1 MKIDKTKNPISVS
14 KIGVSIATVALQ
26 IALATSATADTV
38 TLLNGDQI
46 TGTVT
51 TITGG
56 NLLVTTEH
64 LGALSIPA
72 AQVTGITKDGKM
84 RITTASGAE
93 LTGALS
99 SVGGQQIITTQSGT
113 QVVAISDL
121 TEAAEDYILAVAPEP
136 TWTTTADFGWTLS
149 KGNSDTESRSF
160 HLDSIATRGKFEH
173 RGFAYWDSDEAQEVT
188 TRETVDAG
196 YDLRYY
202 FRDKWYALGSIG
214 YFKDE
219 LKEIDSRYT
228 IGAGLGYQFF
238 NHSIAS
244 LSTDLGVTMVFE
256 DLAGE
261 SESNPALRW
270 GVDYFRWIRPE
281 LVEYFYGHEVLKILD
296 SDRGEVY
303 KLNTGI
309 RVHLSERW
317 HANARL
323 DLVHESKPPLGN
335 HRSDITYS
343 VGFGMN
349 F

>member
-1 MKIDKTKNPISVS
+1 MKIDKIKSAPLAVF
-14 KIGVSIATVALQ
+14 GASIAAVTLQ
-26 IALATSATADTV
+26 MTLATSAVADTV
-38 TLLNGDQI
+38 TLLNGDSI

-64 LGALSIPA
+64 LGALTIPA
-72 AQVTGITKDGKM
+72 AQVSGITKEGKM
-84 RITTASGAE
+84 RITTATGAE
-93 LTGALS
+93 LVGGLS
-99 SVGGQQIITTQSGT
+99 SIGGQQVIVTDAGT
-113 QVVAISDL
+113 QVVAINDL
-121 TEAAEDYILAVAPEP
+121 SEAAEDYIIAVDPEP
-136 TWTTTADFGWTLS
+136 TWTTTADFGWSRS
-149 KGNSDTESRSF
+149 KGNSDTESRSL
-160 HLDSIATRGKFEH
+160 HLDSIATQGKFEH
-173 RGFAYWDSDEAQEVT
+173 RGFAYFDSDEADEET

-202 FRDKWYALGSIG
+202 FRDKWYALASIG
-214 YFKDE
+214 FFRDE
-219 LKEIDSRYT
+219 LKEIDSRWT
-228 IGAGLGYQFF
+228 LGAGLGYQFF

-244 LSTDLGVTMVFE
+244 LSTDLTATMVVE
-256 DLAGE
+256 DLAGA
-261 SESNPALRW
+261 SETNPAVRW

-303 KLNTGI
+303 KLNTGF

-317 HANARL
+317 HANARV
-323 DLVHESKPPLGN
+323 DLVHETDPPAGN
-335 HRSDITYS
+335 KNSDITYS

>member
-1 MKIDKTKNPISVS
+1 MKIDRTKSAIGATLASV
-14 KIGVSIATVALQ
+14 TLQ
-26 IALATSATADTV
+26 MALATGAVADTV

-51 TITGG
+51 TISGG

-64 LGALSIPA
+64 LGALTIPA
-72 AQVTGITKDGKM
+72 AQVSGITKDGKM
-84 RITTASGAE
+84 RITTATGAE
-93 LTGALS
+93 LVGALS
-99 SVGGQQIITTQSGT
+99 SVGGQQMITTDSGN
-113 QVVAISDL
+113 QVIAITDL
-121 TEAAEDYILAVAPEP
+121 SEAAEDYILAPPPEA
-136 TWTTTADFGWTLS
+136 TWTTTADVGWRIS
-149 KGNSDTESRSF
+149 KGNSDTESRAI
-160 HLDSIATRGKFEH
+160 HLDSIATQGKFEH
-173 RGFAYWDSDEAQEVT
+173 RAFAYFNSEEAQEVT
-188 TRETVDAG
+188 TRDTVDAG

-202 FRDKWYALGSIG
+202 FADKWYALGSIG

-228 IGAGLGYQFF
+228 LGAGLGYQFF
-238 NHSIAS
+238 NNSISS
-244 LSTDLGVTMVFE
+244 LSTDLGVTWVFE

-261 SESNPALRW
+261 SETNPALRW
-270 GVDYFRWIRPE
+270 GVDYFRWLRPE

-303 KLNTGI
+303 KVNTGI

-323 DLVHESKPPLGN
+323 DLVHETKPPQGN
-335 HRSDITYS
+335 HRSDITYT
-343 VGFGMN
+343 VGFGVN

>member
-1 MKIDKTKNPISVS
+1 MKIDKIRNAPTALFSA
-14 KIGVSIATVALQ
+14 SIAAITLQ
-26 IALATSATADTV
+26 MALATGAVADTV
-38 TLLNGDQI
+38 TLLNGDSI

-64 LGALSIPA
+64 LGALTIPA
-72 AQVTGITKDGKM
+72 AQVTGITKEGKM
-84 RITTASGAE
+84 HITTASGAK
-93 LTGALS
+93 LVGGLS
-99 SVGGQQIITTQSGT
+99 SVGGQQVIITDAGT
-113 QVVAISDL
+113 QAVAINDL
-121 TEAAEDYILAVAPEP
+121 SEAAEDRIVAVDAEP
-136 TWTTTADFGWTLS
+136 TWSTTADFGWNLS

-160 HLDSIATRGKFEH
+160 HLDSIKTQGKFEH
-173 RGFAYWDSDEAQEVT
+173 RGFAYWDSEEAQEVT

-219 LKEIDSRYT
+219 LKEIDARYT

-244 LSTDLGVTMVFE
+244 LSTDLGLTMVFE

-303 KLNTGI
+303 KLNTGFRI
-309 RVHLSERW
+309 HLSERW

-323 DLVHESKPPLGN
+323 DLVHETKPPAGN
-335 HRSDITYS
+335 KRSDITYS

>member
-1 MKIDKTKNPISVS
+1 MKIDSTKSAFSASIIS
-14 KIGVSIATVALQ
+14 SITC
-26 IALATSATADTV
+26 IALHLALTTSALADTL
-38 TLLNGDQI
+38 TLINGDHI

-51 TITGG
+51 TISGG
-56 NLLVTTEH
+56 MLLIRTEH
-64 LGALSIPA
+64 IGALTIPA
-72 AQVTGITKDGKM
+72 AQVAGITKKGKM
-84 RITTASGAE
+84 HVKTASGAK
-93 LTGALS
+93 LTGTLS
-99 SVGGQQIITTQSGT
+99 NVDGQQVLTTASGT
-113 QVVAISDL
+113 QVVAISEL
-121 TEAAEDYILAVAPEP
+121 TEAAEDHIAAVEAEP
-136 TWTTTADFGWTLS
+136 TWTTTADLGWTLS

-160 HLDSIATRGKFEH
+160 HLDSIATQGKFEH
-173 RGFAYWDSDEAQEVT
+173 RGYAYWDADEAQEVT
-188 TRETVDAG
+188 TRDTFDTG

-202 FRDKWYALGSIG
+202 FRKKWYALGSIG

-228 IGAGLGYQFF
+228 VGAGLGYQFF

-270 GVDYFRWIRPE
+270 GVDYFRWLRPRQ
-281 LVEYFYGHEVLKILD
+281 VEYFYGHEVLKILD
-296 SDRGEVY
+296 SERGEVY
-303 KLNTGI
+303 KVNTGI
-309 RVHLSERW
+309 RFHLSERW

-323 DLVHESKPPLGN
+323 DLIHETEPPVGN
-335 HRSDITYS
+335 RNSDITYS